1 MRAWLLALMML
12 SMTLTGCIGGDDAE
26 EELMA
31 MPSFSSVAD
40 NGQTYDN
47 EAMAGSGY
55 IVVFSAEWCSS
66 PCHTT
71 MHAIWD
77 VKPELT
83 VLVMST
89 DPSERPNGITLND
102 WHDAA
107 DAHDD
112 EGDDLGVNLSTYAF
126 MKGSEAAAEIGIETP
141 GSVAFVN
148 AEGYIVY
155 LHNGRLNDV
164 SIIAEQLEAIGL

>member
-55 IVVFSAEWCSS
+55 IVVF
-66 PCHTT
+66 
-71 MHAIWD
+71 
-77 VKPELT
+77 
-83 VLVMST
+83 
-89 DPSERPNGITLND
+89 
-102 WHDAA
+102 
-107 DAHDD
+107 
-112 EGDDLGVNLSTYAF
+112 
-126 MKGSEAAAEIGIETP
+126 
-141 GSVAFVN
+141 
-148 AEGYIVY
+148 
-155 LHNGRLNDV
+155 
-164 SIIAEQLEAIGL
+164 